1 MEPYI
6 GPKGRIQVPF
16 MGLNEQPSDYDFDAD
31 PHMRRRMRN
40 IFTGPDWKWNRSNLF
55 KTLRDMRMRMPGP
68 GRNENWDP
76 RAHARGILNRLY
88 DQRLRKAEA
97 FNKQLTARFN
107 ADVSKMGLTREEDI
121 EAYRRWLNRRLV
133 RRNAGYQIP
142 AAGSLYPEGFDPE
155 VGRSQWDQK
164 AYKYIYGRPWGKF
177 EVPKKVWPINDMN
190 TRRDDPK
197 PEAAPAA
204 AAADEVDDPERITF
218 PKSAINASPRQFPFY
233 G

>member
-16 MGLNEQPSDYDFDAD
+16 MGLNEQPSDYDFDAN
-31 PHMRRRMRN
+31 PQMRQRLQN

-55 KTLRDMRMRMPGP
+55 KTLSDMRMGMPGP
-68 GRNENWDP
+68 GRDENWDP

-97 FNKQLTARFN
+97 FNKQLTTRFN
-107 ADVSKMGLTREEDI
+107 AQAAKMGLTREEDI
-121 EAYRRWLNRRLV
+121 EAYRSWLNRRLS

-142 AAGSLYPEGFDPE
+142 AAGSLYPAGFDPE
-155 VGRSQWDQK
+155 TGRSQWDQR
-164 AYKYIYGRPWGKF
+164 AYKYIYGKPWKKL
-177 EVPKKVWPINDMN
+177 EVPRPAPEGNL
-190 TRRDDPK
+190 RRGDPA
-197 PEAAPAA
+197 PAAAPAA
-204 AAADEVDDPERITF
+204 APAPEVDAPAINPA
-218 PKSAINASPRQFPFY
+218 PKSAINISPRQFPFY